1 MVPRRAR
8 RISQRRRSRRRA
20 SVFLPPLTLLAL
32 LTVGLSAAC
41 RTPPEPADGTSGADA
56 AETVDGPDPGTLDPG
71 RPDPGGPDPWP
82 RHPEVEAT
90 ILEPGRKLRGELAP
104 GEVDAYRLDLEAG
117 SYLRLLIDQ
126 NVGGEG
132 VDVEAALYSPGSEPL
147 LTADGSAGRRIP
159 EVLPQVAAEAG
170 AYRLEIRAADPADA
184 GGYGVWIDALRP
196 AEATD
201 EERVAAEIA
210 FTEAAHLQE
219 LQDPE
224 SRRRALALYRR
235 ALDLWREVG
244 DVDEEGQTLNRIGL
258 VLAFLGEDEEAAAWY
273 RRALDRFGEIGLQHS
288 QAEILINLGDLRQSR
303 EPGEALGF
311 YRRSLEI
318 WRQLDEP
325 GRMAPVLLRL
335 GRVHCRLGEET
346 EALAD
351 FDHALE
357 LAREPGTRTRI
368 LNSLGVC
375 QRQLGD
381 AEGALASYRRA
392 LELAREAG
400 DEELE
405 AAALSNLGVV
415 HRRRGEFRQ
424 ALDAY
429 HQALEINRRR
439 GQLREVADVR
449 FNLGIAKVGLGR
461 LEEARTLFREALE
474 LYRVQEAPFDAFRT
488 ERNLAWIGIELGE
501 ASQVI
506 ETLRDGL
513 VTAGRLPEAEVR
525 TAETLLTIGYAHFA
539 AGGPERGVEP
549 LEEALRMIEGRNH
562 PALEA
567 NLLGHLGSVRH
578 RLGQLDRAAED
589 LARAIEL
596 ARRIGYRTT
605 EAAALGQLARV
616 ERDRGALEDARELFV
631 EALRIVEEQ
640 RLGAPTPELRATFL
654 AQRRGSYESYVDLLL
669 RLDHRNPGRGHGAEA
684 FRASELAHARGLLDL
699 LHERG
704 QEIERGIAPELL
716 AREREVAARL
726 SYLQT
731 RLAEL
736 SREEAGSAER
746 ESLERRL
753 WRAEEERRQLEL
765 RIRLD
770 HPRYANLRYPEPLP
784 LGEVQRLLDRDTA
797 LLEYTVGEEG
807 ASLFAVTAEGMR
819 AFRLEVSAREIA
831 DRVQELRQG
840 IAAGGRRRLG
850 SYRRAAEEL
859 HRRLVAP
866 AAELLAGKGRLLI
879 VPDRALHYLPFET
892 LLTAPTTGAPLEEL
906 PYLLR
911 RWSVAYAPSA
921 SVLGTL
927 ESPSGPRTDGRNGG
941 EASFVAFADPIYP
954 EEDGEG
960 TPRARVARGDGGD
973 HSELPRLRASG
984 EEVRRIADLYP
995 ETAVALFLRAEATE
1009 GRVKRSPLLASA
1021 RRLHFAVHGQVD
1033 ERSPAL
1039 SRLVLGR
1046 DPGSPEDGYLQVYE
1060 IFNLE
1065 LASELVV
1072 LSACDTGLG
1081 REITGEGLIGLTR
1094 AFLYAGAPR
1103 VVVSLWSVD
1112 DASTAELM
1120 VAFYRGLDRDGD
1132 TAEALRR
1139 AKLELID
1146 AGLPPGHWAPFVL
1159 VGRPL

>member
-1 MVPRRAR
+1 V
-8 RISQRRRSRRRA
+8 
-20 SVFLPPLTLLAL
+20 
-32 LTVGLSAAC
+32 
-41 RTPPEPADGTSGADA
+41 
-56 AETVDGPDPGTLDPG
+56 
-71 RPDPGGPDPWP
+71 
-82 RHPEVEAT
+82 
-90 ILEPGRKLRGELAP
+90 LEPGRRLRGELGP

-126 NVGGEG
+126 NPAGGG
-132 VDVEAALYSPGSEPL
+132 VDVEAALYSPGGEPL
-147 LTADGSAGRRIP
+147 LTADGPAGRRIP
-159 EVLPQVAAEAG
+159 EVLPRVATEAG
-170 AYRLEIRAADPADA
+170 AYRLEIRAADPGDA
-184 GGYGVWIDALRP
+184 GDYGVWIDALRP

-201 EERVAAEIA
+201 DSRVAAEIA

-235 ALDLWREVG
+235 ALPLWQEVG

-258 VLAFLGEDEEAAAWY
+258 VLAFLGEEEEAAAWY
-273 RRALDRFGEIGLQHS
+273 RRALERFGEVGLQHR
-288 QAEILINLGDLRQSR
+288 QAETLINLGDLRQSR
-303 EPGEALGF
+303 KPREALDF
-311 YRRSLEI
+311 YLRALEI
-318 WRQLDEP
+318 WRQLDQP
-325 GRMAPVLLRL
+325 GWTAAVLLRL
-335 GRVHCRLGEET
+335 GRIHCRLGDEVG
-346 EALAD
+346 ALAA
-351 FDHALE
+351 FDQALE
-357 LAREPGTRTRI
+357 LARGPGARTRI

-381 AEGALASYRRA
+381 AEGALASYRQA
-392 LELAREAG
+392 LVLAREAG

-429 HQALEINRRR
+429 HQALEINRRH
-439 GQLREVADVR
+439 GQLKEVADVR
-449 FNLGIAKVGLGR
+449 RNLGTAHVGLGQ
-461 LEEARTLFREALE
+461 LEEARVLFREALE
-474 LYRVQEAPFDAFRT
+474 GYQAREELLDAFQLQRS
-488 ERNLAWIGIELGE
+488 LAWVEVALGD
-501 ASQVI
+501 
-506 ETLRDGL
+506 TPRGL
-513 VTAGRLPEAEVR
+513 EILNQALANAARLPEAEIQR
-525 TAETLLTIGYAHFA
+525 AEILQAIGYAYFA
-539 AGGPERGVEP
+539 AGEPERGVAP
-549 LEEALRMIEGRNH
+549 LEEALGLVEGQNR
-562 PALEA
+562 PALAA

-578 RLGQLDRAAED
+578 RLGQLDRAAAE
-589 LARAIEL
+589 LGRAIEL

-605 EAAALGQLARV
+605 EAAALAQLARV
-616 ERDRGALEDARELFV
+616 ERDRGDLEGARKRFED
-631 EALRIVEEQ
+631 ALRIVEEQ

-654 AQRRGSYESYVDLLL
+654 AQRRRSYEAYVDLLL
-669 RLDHRNPGRGHGAEA
+669 RLDHRHPGRGHGAQA
-684 FRASELAHARGLLDL
+684 FHASELAHARGLLDL

-704 QEIERGIAPELL
+704 QEIERGIDPALL
-716 AREREVAARL
+716 EREREVAARL

-731 RLAEL
+731 VLAEL
-736 SREEAGSAER
+736 SREEPGGAER

-753 WRAEEERRQLEL
+753 RRAEAERRELEL
-765 RIRLD
+765 RIRLE
-770 HPRYANLRYPEPLP
+770 HPRYADLRYPEPLP
-784 LGEVQRLLDRDTA
+784 LGEVRRLLDRDTA

-807 ASLFAVTAEGMR
+807 TSLFAVTAEG
-819 AFRLEVSAREIA
+819 AGSFRLGIADHEIA
-831 DRVQELRQG
+831 DRVQELRRS

-850 SYRRAAEEL
+850 SYRRAADEL
-859 HRRLVAP
+859 YRRLVAP
-866 AAELLAGKGRLLI
+866 AAEQLAGKSRLLI

-892 LLTAPTTGAPLEEL
+892 LLTAPAAGAPLAEL

-927 ESPSGPRTDGRNGG
+927 APPSAPARAP
-941 EASFVAFADPIYP
+941 EAASFVAFADPIYP
-954 EEDGEG
+954 GSTGADA
-960 TPRARVARGDGGD
+960 PRAGVARGAGGD
-973 HSELPRLRASG
+973 RSELPRLRASG
-984 EEVRRIADLYP
+984 AEVRRIADLYP

-1009 GRVKRSPLLASA
+1009 EKVKRSPLLASA

-1046 DPGSPEDGYLQVYE
+1046 DPASAEDGYLQVYE

-1065 LASELVV
+1065 LAAELVV

-1112 DASTAELM
+1112 DASTADLM
-1120 VAFYRGLDRDGD
+1120 VAFYRGLERDGG
-1132 TAEALRR
+1132 TVEALRR